1 MKHYVLF
8 LPILFFLFGKND
20 FSIEKNNPLEPCPSS
35 PNCVSTFA
43 KKKRKKLPPLK
54 FNHGIKGDKTIM
66 KEIIAAFPK
75 TKLVEEKDNYLHFE
89 FVTKVGKFTD
99 DVEFYFDEKNKL
111 IHFRSA
117 SQKGW
122 SDMGANKRRMKTI
135 SKNWNG
141 RFDF

>member
-35 PNCVSTFA
+35 PNCVATFA

-54 FNHGIKGDKTIM
+54 FNRGIKGDKAIM

>member
-1 MKHYVLF
+1 MKHYFLL

-20 FSIEKNNPLEPCPSS
+20 FLLEKNNPLEPCPSS

-54 FNHGIKGDKTIM
+54 SNHGNRGDKIIM
-66 KEIIAAFPK
+66 KKIIADLPR
-75 TKLVEEKDNYLHFE
+75 TKLVEEREDYLHFE

-99 DVEFYFDEKNKL
+99 DVEFYFDEKNRL

-122 SDMGANKRRMKTI
+122 SDMGTNKRRMKKI
-135 SKNWNG
+135 SKLWNG
-141 RFDF
+141 RLDF

>member
-1 MKHYVLF
+1 MKHYILF

-20 FSIEKNNPLEPCPSS
+20 FSIEKNNPLKPCPSS

-43 KKKRKKLPPLK
+43 KKKRKNLSPLK
-54 FNHGIKGDKTIM
+54 LNIRVREDKAAM
-66 KEIIAAFPK
+66 KKIIADFPQ
-75 TKLVEEKDNYLHFE
+75 TKLVEEREDYLHFE

-99 DVEFYFDEKNKL
+99 DVEFYFDEKNRL

-122 SDMGANKRRMKTI
+122 SDMGANKRRMKKI
-135 SKNWNG
+135 SKRWNG
-141 RFDF
+141 RLDF